1 MIAYAALSSAA
12 LAFLVMV
19 AVLLIALPGVWLLA
33 SGSARRTLLVAR
45 GGVELERRRSVTAR
59 LDARLIR
66 TRRGA
71 ALSGRLRSAGSE
83 LTVSRFIAVAAGAVA
98 VAVALGSL
106 LFPTVIAAF
115 AGVVALWG
123 CFSWLDRRLD
133 KRREQFLAQLPE
145 VARLLSNGAS
155 AGLAMPT
162 AIELAVRELEAP
174 ASLELQTVID
184 ELRLGRALEDCLED
198 LQRRLPSR
206 EIAVLMT
213 TVIVQQRTGGDAVRA
228 LQELS
233 STLESRRDT
242 RREIHTLMAG
252 TLFISYLVPVLG
264 LLALLL
270 LDTIN
275 SKTLE
280 RMTSTP
286 AGIAVLVVSGSLYAL
301 GTLAIRRTARVDL

>member
-1 MIAYAALSSAA
+1 MIACAAMNSGA
-12 LAFLVMV
+12 LALLAMA
-19 AVLLIALPGVWLLA
+19 AVFVIALPGVWLLA
-33 SGSARRTLLVAR
+33 SGSARRTLLVQR
-45 GGVELERRRSVTAR
+45 GGLETERRRSVTAR

-66 TRRGA
+66 TRRGSV
-71 ALSGRLRSAGSE
+71 LSGRLRSAGTE
-83 LTVSRFIAVAAGAVA
+83 LTVSSFIAVVVAAVVVVVLLASA
-98 VAVALGSL
+98 
-106 LFPTVIAAF
+106 LFPPLIAAL
-115 AGVVALWG
+115 AGLVALWG
-123 CFSWLDRRLD
+123 CFAWLDRRLD

-174 ASLELQTVID
+174 ASLELQAVVD
-184 ELRLGRALEDCLED
+184 ELQLGRALQDCLED

-213 TVIVQQRTGGDAVRA
+213 TVIVQQRAGGDAVRA

-233 STLESRRDT
+233 ATLDARRDT
-242 RREIHTLMAG
+242 RREVHTLMAG
-252 TLFISYLVPVLG
+252 TLFISYMVPVLG

-270 LDTIN
+270 VNTIN
-275 SKTLE
+275 SKTLP

-286 AGIAVLVVSGSLYAL
+286 IGIAVLVVAGSLYAL
-301 GTLAIRRTARVDL
+301 GTLAIRRTAKIDL